1 MLSRV
6 VIHAEADAELFR
18 LPDAEAVAVRHGL
31 DKLRVLGDQLRFPH
45 QSKVRGSDL
54 RELRPRG
61 GRSPWR
67 ALYRRVGDAFVV
79 GAIAPEAMADPRG
92 FQRAVR
98 AAERRLADVSAVG
111 REV

>member
-1 MLSRV
+1 MLNRV
-6 VIHAEADAELFR
+6 LIHPEADAELFG
-18 LPDAEAVAVRHGL
+18 LPDAEAVAIRHAL

-67 ALYRRVGDAFVV
+67 GLYRRIGDALVI
-79 GAIAPEAMADPRG
+79 GAIAPEAGVDPRG
-92 FQRAVR
+92 FQRAIR
-98 AAERRLADVSAVG
+98 AAEARLADF
-111 REV
+111 RL